1 MLLNELAIGH
11 RVGLSMLEELIK
23 READVFGD
31 LTEQDWGN
39 VSTLM
44 KRHRCAATGGIAE
57 LLMRAALADFG
68 EAKFG
73 EDGDYFAGFEDG
85 NIAHGSS
92 DGDVLN
98 PNKFGLQYGFAVFEK
113 HCNNIVQVAVH
124 FIQCFPLGMGAGK
137 TRNEADEQAGLRAS
151 LNYR

>member
-1 MLLNELAIGH
+1 MF
-11 RVGLSMLEELIK
+11 EELIK

-31 LTEQDWGN
+31 LTEQDRGN
-39 VSTLM
+39 VSTLV

-57 LLMRAALADFG
+57 LFMRAALADFG

-73 EDGDYFAGFEDG
+73 EDGYYFAGFENG
-85 NIAHGSS
+85 NVAHGSS

-98 PNKFGLQYGFAVFEK
+98 PNKFGLQYGFAVFQK
-113 HCNNIVQVAVH
+113 HCNNIMQVAVH
-124 FIQCFPLGMGAGK
+124 FIQRFPLGMGAGK
-137 TRNEADEQAGLRAS
+137 TRNEADEQAGLRAP